1 MVIKQRKGFGMIKMI
16 FTLLILGIVAGMGGF
31 IYYGWQGADMS
42 QISGHKGISKGQS
55 SIGYIDIQR
64 KVENALKANT
74 EVTLTETELNQYLA
88 RNIKMNQ
95 GGFMKGFS
103 SVEGVYVDLKPD
115 VMEIFIEREIAQYGE
130 DGEIKTDVF
139 QPFTHT
145 VSMKL
150 KIYTVLDDEGV
161 TTRKIEFPGGRIG
174 KAPAPGLMVT
184 VFKNSFDQIA
194 EHFSN
199 EIALGYEKMT
209 SITVG
214 DGVITLD
221 PRIRTRVVTQ

>member
-103 SVEGVYVDLKPD
+103 SVEGVYVDLN
-115 VMEIFIEREIAQYGE
+115 
-130 DGEIKTDVF
+130 GEIKTDVF

-145 VSMKL
+145 ISMKL
-150 KIYTVLDDEGV
+150 KIYTVLGDEGV